1 MAFRDL
7 DEFLVVPP
15 LVLPIRGKR
24 YEFPGEISARN
35 WLRLQRLYGQAR
47 QVADGGELDLDE
59 EVVSRTEQRELEA
72 EMYGDAEARMVA
84 DGCTGSQVKAVLVT
98 VTQFYLEGRE
108 AAELVWESQGEAPA
122 PNRETRRSKTPA
134 KSTRSRG
141 SRTGSTARAKP
152 KASAGK
158 TSSPSG
164 TSSKP
169 T

>member
-15 LVLPIRGKR
+15 LVLPIGGKR

-35 WLRLQRLYGQAR
+35 WLRLQRLFGQA
-47 QVADGGELDLDE
+47 QLVNEGGELDLDE
-59 EVVSRTEQRELEA
+59 EVVSRSEQRELEA

-84 DGCTGSQVKAVLVT
+84 DGCTGSQVKAVLMT

-122 PNRETRRSKTPA
+122 PSREARRHATT

-141 SRTGSTARAKP
+141 STVGSTTPRKR

-158 TSSPSG
+158 NSSPSG